1 MTKDAEYITWYSIG
15 LIRVRWLFVSIFPA
29 LRDAVLRHRLDPS
42 HSSGQVGIHRIVV
55 VIKRLAA
62 ERGFLLGFVFVLL
75 STLDL
80 ILVLGIV
87 ANGMQVAPVGFMVA
101 PTHSIHL

>member
-1 MTKDAEYITWYSIG
+1 M
-15 LIRVRWLFVSIFPA
+15 FVSIFPA
-29 LRDAVLRHRLDPS
+29 LWDAVLRHRLDPN
-42 HSSGQVGIHRIVV
+42 HSSGEVGIHCIVV

-75 STLDL
+75 GTLDL

-87 ANGMQVAPVGFMVA
+87 ANGVQVAPVGFVVA
-101 PTHSIHL
+101 PYSLHPPVTF